1 MDKSAKKSIIREITF
16 LSDGFKLK
24 GNLHLPATE
33 RAPVVIGSHGLFS
46 NRNSPKQIALAQR
59 CNRLNIAFLRFDHRG
74 CGESEGNFEEVTS
87 LEARCHDLLGAID
100 LLKICEDTSDRI
112 GLFGSSM
119 GGTVSLL
126 VASEIEVSTIVT
138 VAAPVRSQPLRNA
151 LGESTKL
158 NSQETTSKANKN
170 QFDITEKLSKISN
183 ILIFHGEADTVVPVS
198 HAHEIFKRVG
208 EPKRLIIQKC
218 GDHRMSNIN
227 HQESFIH
234 EASLWF
240 KSRLID
246 Y

>member
-1 MDKSAKKSIIREITF
+1 
-16 LSDGFKLK
+16 
-24 GNLHLPATE
+24 
-33 RAPVVIGSHGLFS
+33 
-46 NRNSPKQIALAQR
+46 
-59 CNRLNIAFLRFDHRG
+59 
-74 CGESEGNFEEVTS
+74 
-87 LEARCHDLLGAID
+87 
-100 LLKICEDTSDRI
+100 
-112 GLFGSSM
+112 
-119 GGTVSLL
+119 
-126 VASEIEVSTIVT
+126 
-138 VAAPVRSQPLRNA
+138 
-151 LGESTKL
+151 
-158 NSQETTSKANKN
+158 SKANKN